1 MPNIGKDD
9 HPKLWSLIFV
19 LIIALTFCCFV
30 MGQGLNSGT
39 SVFLAGQGYGASLA
53 GVLALVFSIAAA
65 LARLFVGPVI
75 DNGKCSLVIIAGI
88 AILIAGTALSAVV
101 QGIPLF
107 TISRLLQGV
116 GFGAATT
123 AASTAAA
130 SVLPQERLGE
140 GIGYH
145 GLGQAIAMSIG
156 PAFALYLVG
165 TDPSTNLY
173 VGLALVGFAGLV
185 IALNARYESKWQTLP
200 SSSAYRIKME
210 TRLELDSK
218 DGQAPSPTT
227 VTTSETINSEKYPE
241 GDQVSKRTLR
251 DSFNIFE
258 PRALPGAIPQMIM
271 CPHFW
276 LWRLLCWSVRYYSR
290 LYPRRSLLHH
300 QRGKHDYHSH
310 DFKAFHGHR
319 TCNQNNDRSRRVR
332 HPLLPYAT
340 CRTVRGTCLPGVR
353 NLLWSRH
360 WHKPA
365 T

>member
-101 QGIPLF
+101 QGIPSSQSAVCCKAWALAQQQQ
-107 TISRLLQGV
+107 R
-116 GFGAATT
+116 
-123 AASTAAA
+123 STAAA

-173 VGLALVGFAGLV
+173 VGLALVGFAGL
-185 IALNARYESKWQTLP
+185 
-200 SSSAYRIKME
+200 
-210 TRLELDSK
+210 
-218 DGQAPSPTT
+218 
-227 VTTSETINSEKYPE
+227 
-241 GDQVSKRTLR
+241 
-251 DSFNIFE
+251 
-258 PRALPGAIPQMIM
+258 
-271 CPHFW
+271 
-276 LWRLLCWSVRYYSR
+276 
-290 LYPRRSLLHH
+290 
-300 QRGKHDYHSH
+300 
-310 DFKAFHGHR
+310 
-319 TCNQNNDRSRRVR
+319 
-332 HPLLPYAT
+332 
-340 CRTVRGTCLPGVR
+340 
-353 NLLWSRH
+353 
-360 WHKPA
+360 
-365 T
+365 